1 MHGPVAPQSALID
14 SRSGNPLEVFLP
26 AFATLATVPRL
37 IVNADDFGLTS
48 GVNRAIVEASHS
60 GIVTSATLMAN
71 SRAFDEAVQ
80 LAKSQQQL
88 RVGCHVVL
96 IDGEPLCREL
106 PSLTHGSARFRSSI
120 KDFALAAVR
129 KRISADEIQRETEA
143 QIRKIQAAGIRVT
156 HVDTHK
162 HTHLFPHVLRP
173 VLKAAKA
180 CGVKAVRNPFEPPRT
195 WPRHLMAIPAL
206 WMRVVEVGL
215 LQRFAASFRKIVAE
229 EGMLSTHGTIGVSAT
244 GKLDQRLLTETAQVL
259 PEGTWELVCHPGYL
273 DADLEHAGTR
283 LLQSRQVELEAL
295 TSGETRAILT
305 RRGIEL
311 ISYADLNPGTA
322 V

>member
-1 MHGPVAPQSALID
+1 M
-14 SRSGNPLEVFLP
+14 
-26 AFATLATVPRL
+26 PRL

-48 GVNRAIVEASHS
+48 GVNRAIVEASRS

-71 SRAFDEAVQ
+71 SRAFDEAAQ
-80 LAKSQQQL
+80 LAKSQPQL
-88 RVGCHVVL
+88 QVGCHVVL
-96 IDGEPLCREL
+96 IDGEPLSRQL
-106 PSLTHGSARFRSSI
+106 PSLTNGTDGFRSSI

-129 KRISADEIQRETEA
+129 KRISAEEIQREAEA

-162 HTHLFPHVLRP
+162 HTHLFPQVLRP
-173 VLKAAKA
+173 LLKAAKA
-180 CGVKAVRNPFEPPRT
+180 CGVPAVRNPFEPPRT

-206 WMRVVEVGL
+206 WMRVVEVAL
-215 LQRFAASFRKIVAE
+215 LQRFAASFRQIVTE
-229 EGMLSTHGTIGVSAT
+229 EGMLTTHGTIGVSAT
-244 GKLDQRLLTETAQVL
+244 GKLNQRLLTETAQVL

-273 DADLEHAGTR
+273 NADLEGAGTR
-283 LLQSRQVELEAL
+283 LLQSREVELEAL
-295 TSGETRAILT
+295 TSEETKAVLT
-305 RRGIEL
+305 RQGIEL